1 MSRPRKRWR
10 YRILAAILG
19 LILGTWAASCYDSAR
34 WASVLESE
42 STTTP

>member
-10 YRILAAILG
+10 WRLLAILAG
-19 LILGTWAASCYDSAR
+19 LILGTWAAGCYEQAR

-42 STTTP
+42 RSAGE